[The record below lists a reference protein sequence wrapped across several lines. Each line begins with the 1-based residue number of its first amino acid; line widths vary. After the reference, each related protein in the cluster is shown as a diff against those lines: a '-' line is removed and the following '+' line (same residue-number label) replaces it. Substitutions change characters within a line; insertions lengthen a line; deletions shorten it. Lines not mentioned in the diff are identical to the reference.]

1 MKLHEFLLPG
11 AALFCLLALLLLP
24 EEGAQAARDALALC
38 AQTVVPSLF
47 PFFVLSALLTSGS
60 ASALFASLLSPLMRP
75 LFSLSGA
82 GASALALGLCGGYPV
97 GARTAAALVE
107 NGSLPREEG
116 ERLLAFCNNAGPGF
130 LLGVRRGCFFLCP
143 RRRGAVSHSC
153 RRGDLL
159 RRSHLPRAAAGAVS

>member
-1 MKLHEFLLPG
+1 MSVY
-11 AALFCLLALLLLP
+11 CR
-24 EEGAQAARDALALC
+24 ARRFSVFWRCGLYPKRARR
-38 AQTVVPSLF
+38 
-47 PFFVLSALLTSGS
+47 
-60 ASALFASLLSPLMRP
+60 FASLLSPLMRP

-130 LLGVRRGCFFLCP
+130 LLGVC
-143 RRRGAVSHSC
+143 GAGVFSSA
-153 RRGDLL
+153 RA
-159 RRSHLPRAAAGAVS
+159 RAAL

>member
-97 GARTAAALVE
+97 GARTAGKRLAAA
-107 NGSLPREEG
+107 GGRRAAA
-116 ERLLAFCNNAGPGF
+116 RLLQQRRAGISARR
-130 LLGVRRGCFFLCP
+130 VRRGCVFVEPC
-143 RRRGAVSHSC
+143 RRGAVSHSC
-153 RRGDLL
+153 RRGDFL